1 MNSSTTRI
9 TAPMTA
15 RGFSLVELMI
25 GMTLGLILL
34 LGVTSVLISNQRTYT
49 TEDNLSRMQESARLA
64 YDFLARDIRMA
75 GYIGCLSDVT
85 QFINT
90 LNTPNDFDFDWDFGD
105 AIVGHEAVGTGWT
118 PALPCVLAGNPRAGT
133 DVITLRGAYG
143 ENTTLEREMP
153 DTSADLKTTA
163 MKPPPLKTD
172 DIVVL
177 SDCRA
182 AAVFQVTNY
191 TDANG
196 NVVHNTG
203 TGTPGNAIKEFNHRF
218 PPGSQVIKIKT
229 TSYYVGTGASG
240 QPALFR
246 RDGGAEPVELIEGIE
261 SMQVEYGVDADGDKD
276 ADIYSNA
283 NAVADWNR
291 IVSARISLLVR
302 GGDAN
307 ALDASQPYTYDGQ
320 TVTPTDRRMR
330 RVVTYVVT
338 LRNKTQ

>member
-1 MNSSTTRI
+1 MNSSKTRI
-9 TAPMTA
+9 TGPMSA

-34 LGVTSVLISNQRTYT
+34 LGVTSVLISNQRTYA
-49 TEDNLSRMQESARLA
+49 TEDNLSRVQESARQA
-64 YDFLARDIRMA
+64 YDFIARDVRMA

-90 LNTPNDFDFDWDFGD
+90 LNTPNDFDWDFGH
-105 AIVGHEAVGTGWT
+105 AIVGHEAVGTNWS
-118 PALPCVLAGNPRAGT
+118 PELPGVLAGRPLAGT

-163 MKPPPLKTD
+163 MDPPPLETD
-172 DIVVL
+172 DIVIL

-203 TGTPGNAIKEFNHRF
+203 TGTPGNATKNFNHRF

-246 RDGGAEPVELIEGIE
+246 RDGGSDPEELVEGIE
-261 SMQVEYGVDADGDKD
+261 NMQVEYGEDADGDRD
-276 ADIYSNA
+276 ADAYRKA
-283 NAVADWNR
+283 KDVTDWNR
-291 IVSARISLLVR
+291 VVSTRISLLVR
-302 GGDAN
+302 GRDAN

-330 RVVTYVVT
+330 RVATYVVT